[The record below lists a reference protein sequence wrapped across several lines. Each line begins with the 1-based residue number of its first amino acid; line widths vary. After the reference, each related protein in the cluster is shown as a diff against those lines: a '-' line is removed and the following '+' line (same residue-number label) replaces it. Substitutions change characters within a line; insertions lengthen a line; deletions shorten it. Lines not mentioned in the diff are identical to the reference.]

1 MASCRTRGEGRG
13 AAAAPGHGI
22 HNGLIRACVQL
33 QAQAAEVIFVPEAR
47 SGDCICVQIP
57 GPITPAT
64 FQVAEGHNQPCAEEQ
79 KHKN

>member
-1 MASCRTRGEGRG
+1 MASCRTRGEELRPHPDGRAQWSDPG
-13 AAAAPGHGI
+13 LCPAPGAGGGGH
-22 HNGLIRACVQL
+22 
-33 QAQAAEVIFVPEAR
+33 FVPEPR

-64 FQVAEGHNQPCAEEQ
+64 FQVAEGHNQPCGEEQ